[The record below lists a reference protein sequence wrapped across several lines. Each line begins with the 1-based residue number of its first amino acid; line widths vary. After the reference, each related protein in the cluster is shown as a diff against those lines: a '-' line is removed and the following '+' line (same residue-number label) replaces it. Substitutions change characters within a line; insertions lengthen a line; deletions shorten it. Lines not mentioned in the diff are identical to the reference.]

1 MEWRVPLADVR
12 LGPEEESAVL
22 DVLRSGWLTMG
33 GVTQAFEQE
42 FAAFVGA
49 KHAFAVTNATAAL
62 HLACMAVGLGEG
74 DEVIVP
80 SLTFVATANAVR
92 YTGANVV
99 FADIESEDWLCICPR
114 SIEEKINERTR
125 AIVVMHYAGF
135 ACDMPEI
142 LRVAKKYHL
151 AVIEDAAHAVGASL
165 DGKPL
170 GTWGDVGCY
179 SFFGNKNM
187 TTAEG
192 GVLVTD
198 DDRLADKVR
207 ILRSHGMTTLTWD
220 RHQGHASTYDVVDL
234 GYNYRIDEIRAALGR
249 EQLKKLPAGNVRRE
263 VLVER
268 YREEFAERLPALGLP
283 FSEKRGLSSQH
294 IFPVLLP
301 EGADRQSF
309 REALKADGIQTSFHY
324 PPVHHFRIYRQEG
337 EELWMTETAAR
348 RQVTLPLF
356 PGMTDAQQS
365 LVIESVVKALR

>member
-268 YREEFAERLPALGLP
+268 YRKEFAERLPALGLP

-301 EGADRQSF
+301 EGVDRQSF

-337 EELWMTETAAR
+337 EELWMTENAAR

>member
-165 DGKPL
+165 GGKPL

-198 DDRLADKVR
+198 DDRLAEKVR
-207 ILRSHGMTTLTWD
+207 ILRSHGMTTLT
-220 RHQGHASTYDVVDL
+220 
-234 GYNYRIDEIRAALGR
+234 
-249 EQLKKLPAGNVRRE
+249 
-263 VLVER
+263 
-268 YREEFAERLPALGLP
+268 
-283 FSEKRGLSSQH
+283 
-294 IFPVLLP
+294 
-301 EGADRQSF
+301 
-309 REALKADGIQTSFHY
+309 
-324 PPVHHFRIYRQEG
+324 
-337 EELWMTETAAR
+337 
-348 RQVTLPLF
+348 
-356 PGMTDAQQS
+356 
-365 LVIESVVKALR
+365 